1 MSIYSSPVPRSTRNL
16 RRIPSPNA
24 VDACWMYDGRTP
36 AGILIKR
43 DQSFF
48 VFSPEGRLIG
58 EFDTRRAAMLAIPI
72 NINHETS
79 EVIIP

>member
-1 MSIYSSPVPRSTRNL
+1 
-16 RRIPSPNA
+16 
-24 VDACWMYDGRTP
+24 MYDGRTP